1 MFFTDFLRHRL
12 HEIFKKRLPQSAPI
26 GHLPGPPGG
35 GAPTKIRRL
44 KVKANQCGSTSASGT
59 PRRPRPRKDDI
70 DDRRG
75 KAWETGCVIK
85 KHIECLLLR
94 DIVGFPKI
102 GKPPQFSSIYSS
114 DFPSSSELGD
124 TPLMEPLR
132 FIIGWIDFKREICR
146 KRETVD

>member
-1 MFFTDFLRHRL
+1 MTDVGK
-12 HEIFKKRLPQSAPI
+12 HEKP
-26 GHLPGPPGG
+26 
-35 GAPTKIRRL
+35 
-44 KVKANQCGSTSASGT
+44 VASL
-59 PRRPRPRKDDI
+59 
-70 DDRRG
+70 
-75 KAWETGCVIK
+75 K

-132 FIIGWIDFKREICR
+132 FIIG
-146 KRETVD
+146 